1 MDWLK
6 SVCAPFS
13 SNQSVW
19 EKVREGH
26 GSEGPWHDDDHWWAC
41 RPGSCCE
48 ARASTRTTRPKQTP
62 AHTHN
67 RWRPEGLCCGRK
79 DARASSIPSLAGV
92 GIVFRARDGH
102 LLVAEVTADG
112 PAQHSGKVV
121 PGQKLLMM
129 SGTRVAGLD
138 TTDIAGLVL
147 GPVGSHAE
155 LVLENADSS
164 VVRVQLVR
172 RKTRETMPLVHTRRQ
187 RQASSPSAHSTSRK
201 HQEELL
207 EMAHEQVRD
216 SAEVLSTCQILA
228 ATLNLMRPK
237 QGLKV
242 IYGHSS
248 HLTAPEKDSS
258 PPVQVRGASKC
269 TEASPGLDI
278 GQGSTA
284 FSPRCEHNRLRVAC
298 DECAPR
304 PFSPGQSPF
313 DHAPASLGGLHSSR
327 PSAFSPPARISLR
340 GEARDAGRSSRS
352 PRVLFTPST

>member
-19 EKVREGH
+19 ETVREGH

-112 PAQHSGKVV
+112 PAQQSGKVV

-138 TTDIAGLVL
+138 RFALATDWEQFLHLPRLLNV
-147 GPVGSHAE
+147 
-155 LVLENADSS
+155 S
-164 VVRVQLVR
+164 V
-172 RKTRETMPLVHTRRQ
+172 
-187 RQASSPSAHSTSRK
+187 
-201 HQEELL
+201 
-207 EMAHEQVRD
+207 
-216 SAEVLSTCQILA
+216 
-228 ATLNLMRPK
+228 
-237 QGLKV
+237 
-242 IYGHSS
+242 
-248 HLTAPEKDSS
+248 LTAHLRRTAGTDCHD
-258 PPVQVRGASKC
+258 PP
-269 TEASPGLDI
+269 
-278 GQGSTA
+278 TA
-284 FSPRCEHNRLRVAC
+284 FAGSC
-298 DECAPR
+298 
-304 PFSPGQSPF
+304 Q
-313 DHAPASLGGLHSSR
+313 
-327 PSAFSPPARISLR
+327 PP
-340 GEARDAGRSSRS
+340 
-352 PRVLFTPST
+352 

>member
-1 MDWLK
+1 MKSSYRQLCRLQQALLIIQTMVVVLKSNLDRAASIQRGTQRVSRGKLSTARQDLHAMDWLK

-112 PAQHSGKVV
+112 PAQQSGKVV

-207 EMAHEQVRD
+207 EMAHEQV
-216 SAEVLSTCQILA
+216 
-228 ATLNLMRPK
+228 
-237 QGLKV
+237 
-242 IYGHSS
+242 
-248 HLTAPEKDSS
+248 
-258 PPVQVRGASKC
+258 
-269 TEASPGLDI
+269 
-278 GQGSTA
+278 
-284 FSPRCEHNRLRVAC
+284 
-298 DECAPR
+298 
-304 PFSPGQSPF
+304 
-313 DHAPASLGGLHSSR
+313 
-327 PSAFSPPARISLR
+327 
-340 GEARDAGRSSRS
+340 
-352 PRVLFTPST
+352 